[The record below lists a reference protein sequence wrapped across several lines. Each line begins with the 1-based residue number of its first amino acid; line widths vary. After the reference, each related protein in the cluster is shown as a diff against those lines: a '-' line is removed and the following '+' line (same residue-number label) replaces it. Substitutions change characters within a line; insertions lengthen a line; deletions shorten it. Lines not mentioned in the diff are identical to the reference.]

1 MESETAGVEN
11 TSNVTGRD
19 AATPGGI
26 AITYGSLVLMALLPL
41 FFGSLRSVGYH
52 TGLKTRG
59 EEAGDRIGMR
69 DAAMLP
75 LYASGGLFG
84 LYLFFKVP
92 LLQFSYDSSW
102 PSLPQFLPKEYVN
115 MILSALFL
123 LLGISALTRVLSS
136 IVNPLVPDSWK
147 AWFTQYSLHLTV
159 ATPRKEP
166 EESKLKFTTIDVFL
180 ALASALLGV
189 GHLLSNHWLS
199 NNVFGLAFSLNAI
212 EMISLDSVGVGAL
225 LLGGLFLYDIFWVF
239 GTDVMVTVAKS
250 FEAPIKLMFPMDILE
265 KGLAANNFGML
276 GLGDIVVPG
285 LLIAL
290 LCRFDKSHHPK
301 GIKVYF
307 YSGFLA
313 YVLGLGTTI
322 AVMHIFKA
330 AQPALLYLVPS
341 CLGLPLFMALVR
353 GDISDLF
360 KYRDYPE
367 KKDAKESKED

>member
-1 MESETAGVEN
+1 MESEVNETAGVEN

-19 AATPGGI
+19 AATPEGI
-26 AITYGSLVLMALLPL
+26 AITYGSLFLMALLPL

-69 DAAMLP
+69 DAAMFP
-75 LYASGGLFG
+75 VYASGGLFG
-84 LYLFFKVP
+84 LYLFFK
-92 LLQFSYDSSW
+92 
-102 PSLPQFLPKEYVN
+102 FLPKEYVN
-115 MILSALFL
+115 TILSALFL
-123 LLGISALTRVLSS
+123 LLGISALTRALSS
-136 IVNPLVPDSWK
+136 IVNPFIPDSWK

-159 ATPRKEP
+159 TTPGKES
-166 EESKLKFTTIDVFL
+166 EESRLKFTTIDVIL
-180 ALASALLGV
+180 AVGSALLGL

-199 NNVFGLAFSLNAI
+199 NNVFGLAFCLNAI

-225 LLGGLFLYDIFWVF
+225 LLGGLFLYDIFWVGSLSEQCLVF

-265 KGLAANNFGML
+265 KGLGANNFGML
-276 GLGDIVVPG
+276 GLGDIVIPG

-322 AVMHIFKA
+322 AVMHTFKA

-341 CLGLPLFMALVR
+341 CLGLPLFMALIR
-353 GDISDLF
+353 GDISDMF

-367 KKDAKESKED
+367 KKEAKESKED

>member
-1 MESETAGVEN
+1 MESEVNETAGVEN

-84 LYLFFKVP
+84 LYLFFK
-92 LLQFSYDSSW
+92 
-102 PSLPQFLPKEYVN
+102 FLPKEYVN

>member
-1 MESETAGVEN
+1 MESEVNETAGVEN

-19 AATPGGI
+19 AATPEGI
-26 AITYGSLVLMALLPL
+26 AITYGSLFLMALLPL

-69 DAAMLP
+69 DAAMFP
-75 LYASGGLFG
+75 VYASGGLFG
-84 LYLFFKVP
+84 LYLFFK
-92 LLQFSYDSSW
+92 
-102 PSLPQFLPKEYVN
+102 FLPKEYVN
-115 MILSALFL
+115 TILSALFL
-123 LLGISALTRVLSS
+123 LLGISALTRALSS
-136 IVNPLVPDSWK
+136 IVNPFIPDSWK

-159 ATPRKEP
+159 TTPGKES
-166 EESKLKFTTIDVFL
+166 EESRLKFTTIDVIL
-180 ALASALLGV
+180 AVGSALLGL

-199 NNVFGLAFSLNAI
+199 NNVFGLAFCLNAI
-212 EMISLDSVGVGAL
+212 EMISLDSVG
-225 LLGGLFLYDIFWVF
+225 VF

-265 KGLAANNFGML
+265 KGLGANNFGML
-276 GLGDIVVPG
+276 GLGDIVIPG

-322 AVMHIFKA
+322 AVMHTFKA

-341 CLGLPLFMALVR
+341 CLGLPLFMALIR
-353 GDISDLF
+353 GDISDMF

-367 KKDAKESKED
+367 KKEAKESKED

>member
-1 MESETAGVEN
+1 MESEVNETAGVEN

-84 LYLFFKVP
+84 LYLFFK
-92 LLQFSYDSSW
+92 
-102 PSLPQFLPKEYVN
+102 FLPKEYVN

-285 LLIAL
+285 RFPSPPTPIYLPHLL
-290 LCRFDKSHHPK
+290 P
-301 GIKVYF
+301 
-307 YSGFLA
+307 
-313 YVLGLGTTI
+313 
-322 AVMHIFKA
+322 
-330 AQPALLYLVPS
+330 Q
-341 CLGLPLFMALVR
+341 
-353 GDISDLF
+353 
-360 KYRDYPE
+360 DY
-367 KKDAKESKED
+367 